1 VKSLVG
7 MIVRKSSWR
16 CTTCEQVFMQRSRT
30 VSIWKT
36 WVQNPKINA
45 LTPHCG
51 ETLDDGKT
59 LENDN
64 GDMKWNKHEMPS
76 VSCYTGVHRDS
87 WFKYVNLPF
96 FLYSIIPFR
105 ATKLGMA
112 LKVRCKSCRRAVSV
126 CGYRSRIDHNSAIKC
141 CNCR

>member
-1 VKSLVG
+1 
-7 MIVRKSSWR
+7 
-16 CTTCEQVFMQRSRT
+16 MQRSRT